1 MMGGS
6 HITPTDRD
14 LRDAS
19 MSVAEFDRL
28 IAQAQDGDEADRR
41 LTIRQALKHYK
52 VPVAWAMFLSTSLV
66 MEGFDLV
73 TVSL

>member
-1 MMGGS
+1 MAGEHVLRPTSGQS
-6 HITPTDRD
+6 HFSLSSEDFEQ
-14 LRDAS
+14 L
-19 MSVAEFDRL
+19 V
-28 IAQAQDGDEADRR
+28 AQARASDEADKK

-73 TVSL
+73 TVRS